1 MQLFEYRI
9 SPDDSKIH
17 DSRAGRGA
25 LRPQDYSQGVLL
37 PGLPFY
43 LEQPGRTHD
52 RTALASLLSRERIRD
67 RCLVGQTDFSGGDS
81 FLADGSSCDRSWI
94 ALVFSGSARFPD
106 FARNPDH
113 ILPAMKWLFV
123 LLLAL
128 MIFGGAAWFGYNT
141 FVKEEIAV
149 KKEQR
154 GEVTPA
160 PVPDIS
166 LPEFQAAA
174 QLRQDGKLTEA
185 RDALIALIQKYPT
198 GKHVEEAK
206 DLLGEANVAILLSRY
221 PSPEKTEYVVKSGDV
236 LAKIARKL
244 KTTPELIMRMNN
256 MSGTMLR
263 IGDHLL
269 ISHPDFSMVI
279 QRKANSVVLLNH
291 GAFFKQYHVREAKLP
306 GKQPSKISAKVAE
319 TMAWKDGKRVG
330 VGSREYLSSTRW
342 IRLAGASAYTL
353 YSVPDSAHPNL
364 DQPPPPVGLGL
375 AASDLEELS
384 SLVKNGIAVTITD

>member
-1 MQLFEYRI
+1 
-9 SPDDSKIH
+9 
-17 DSRAGRGA
+17 
-25 LRPQDYSQGVLL
+25 
-37 PGLPFY
+37 
-43 LEQPGRTHD
+43 
-52 RTALASLLSRERIRD
+52 
-67 RCLVGQTDFSGGDS
+67 
-81 FLADGSSCDRSWI
+81 
-94 ALVFSGSARFPD
+94 VFSGSAPLVD
-106 FARNPDH
+106 FARDSGH
-113 ILPAMKWLFV
+113 VLSAMKWLFV
-123 LLLAL
+123 LFLAL
-128 MIFGGAAWFGYNT
+128 IIFGGAAWFGYNT

-174 QLRQDGKLTEA
+174 QLRQEGKLAEA
-185 RDALIALIQKYPT
+185 RDALIVFIQKYPN
-198 GKHVEEAK
+198 GKHLEEAK

-221 PSPEKTEYVVKSGDV
+221 PSPEKIEYVVKSGDV

-269 ISHPDFSMVI
+269 VSHPDFSMVI

-291 GAFFKQYHVREAKLP
+291 GAFFKQYRVLEAKLP
-306 GKQPSKISAKVAE
+306 GKQPARISAKVAE

-330 VGSREYLSSTRW
+330 VGSKEYLSSTRW
-342 IRLAGASAYTL
+342 IRLAGAPSYTL
-353 YSVPDSAHPNL
+353 FSVPDSAHPNL

-375 AASDLEELS
+375 SASDLEELT
-384 SLVKNGIAVTITD
+384 SLVNNRTAVTITD